1 MRKHEGSS
9 RSYKQREQ
17 QHELKVAEMRVVLG
31 GDVECMERAGNEFS
45 LIKSSSDGL
54 KTACHQP
61 ITHHIG
67 IGPSALSD
75 PATANVTADASSV
88 TAHAPRGRRPIAVDK
103 ARNPTQSSTS
113 SQSHKDE
120 VATFVSL

>member
-1 MRKHEGSS
+1 MNFR
-9 RSYKQREQ
+9 
-17 QHELKVAEMRVVLG
+17 
-31 GDVECMERAGNEFS
+31 
-45 LIKSSSDGL
+45 SSSDGL

-103 ARNPTQSSTS
+103 ARNPTHSNTS
-113 SQSHKDE
+113 SISQLKFKSEMKWNE